1 MIYNIGKYLM
11 GRAFLFI
18 TLIMLCAMPNV
29 VHADNSGGSSSGT
42 ASGTS
47 SPSEDAVSTVICNVV
62 VFVQKLGL
70 PIMTGVIL
78 GSSIMAIFGRLPWP
92 AIVMLVVFT
101 AIFFGAGKLIGKFA
115 SGVGNLNSQFDC
127 ATVSKIK

>member
-1 MIYNIGKYLM
+1 MIYDISRCFIGKAILLLTLLM
-11 GRAFLFI
+11 FCTIPSIGDAN
-18 TLIMLCAMPNV
+18 T
-29 VHADNSGGSSSGT
+29 SGT
-42 ASGTS
+42 TTTQ
-47 SPSEDAVSTVICNVV
+47 DDTVTTVICNVV

-101 AIFFGAGKLIGKFA
+101 AIFFGAGKLITKFA
-115 SGVGNLNSQFDC
+115 SGINGLAADKFDC
-127 ATVSKIK
+127 ASISKIT

>member
-1 MIYNIGKYLM
+1 MLKAIFVFFMIIG
-11 GRAFLFI
+11 FI
-18 TLIMLCAMPNV
+18 GV
-29 VHADNSGGSSSGT
+29 VPLSFSTAAAQAVADN
-42 ASGTS
+42 
-47 SPSEDAVSTVICNVV
+47 DDVSKVICNVI

-101 AIFFGAGKLIGKFA
+101 AIFFGAGKL
-115 SGVGNLNSQFDC
+115 
-127 ATVSKIK
+127 VSKFVNGINNNMTQGVKDCSTSY